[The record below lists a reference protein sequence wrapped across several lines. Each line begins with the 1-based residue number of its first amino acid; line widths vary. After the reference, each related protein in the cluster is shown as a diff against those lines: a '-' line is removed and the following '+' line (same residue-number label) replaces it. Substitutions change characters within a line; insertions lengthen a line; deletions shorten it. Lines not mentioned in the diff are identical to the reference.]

1 MTEALKPVFLE
12 LTSLGSPFVTA
23 VFDQGEYLR
32 IITPLEFGR
41 LKKNLTLFLIDDAG
55 ELILTDSHEIYAN
68 LDDEYGVSQDLI
80 YHLGEEEGLN
90 CIECGYYVDPNEA
103 ALSELITRFIRVTI
117 RLLHSIEGPRLA
129 LAIDPTL
136 LGDGFRVEVEPLYF
150 VSSDIATQYQ
160 KEGEIALLP
169 PSVSLD
175 EDGFIQLYGAE
186 CLDRII
192 LHLGVNGL
200 ALEAEIR
207 DESEVLMRLPI
218 QADDESGTYVIEGFP
233 KMYFDQVSIIQV
245 G

>member
-12 LTSLGSPFVTA
+12 LTSLGSPLVTA

-41 LKKNLTLFLIDDAG
+41 LKKNLTLFLVDDAG

-80 YHLGEEEGLN
+80 YRLGEEECLS
-90 CIECGYYVDPNEA
+90 CVDCGYYVDPNEA

-186 CLDRII
+186 YLDRII
-192 LHLGVNGL
+192 LHLGVDGL